1 MDQPGANL
9 AEHDC
14 LPLLLQHS
22 CINQDVKLI
31 CSLLCVCKS
40 LRVSIGQQ
48 CRCQLALDLN
58 KEGTESLAQV
68 ADFASFLKRWA
79 GLAKTLELNWNRIS
93 LQDVEGLLRD
103 ALIAAADPLTAGAG
117 GAADGVDISTG
128 PLCITSLKANVAGP
142 LLLGQLPAATLTCLE
157 LGHAVEYAGGQCC
170 AYP

>member
-14 LPLLLQHS
+14 LALLLQHS

-40 LRVSIGQQ
+40 LRVSIEQQ
-48 CRCQLALDLN
+48 CRCQLALELN
-58 KEGTESLAQV
+58 KEGAEALTQV

-103 ALIAAADPLTAGAG
+103 ALIAAADPPTAADAEAAAP
-117 GAADGVDISTG
+117 AADGLNISAG
-128 PLCITSLKANVAGP
+128 PLCISSLKANVAGP

-157 LGHAVEYAGGQCC
+157 LGHAVDYAGG
-170 AYP
+170 

>member
-1 MDQPGANL
+1 VVALDLACSMDQPCASL

-40 LRVSIGQQ
+40 LRVSTGQQ
-48 CRCQLALDLN
+48 CRCQLALELN
-58 KEGTESLAQV
+58 KEGAEALSQV
-68 ADFASFLKRWA
+68 ADFANFLKHWA

-93 LQDVEGLLRD
+93 LQDVEGLLRN
-103 ALIAAADPLTAGAG
+103 ALIAAAAPPT
-117 GAADGVDISTG
+117 AADGVNISTG
-128 PLCITSLKANVAGP
+128 PLRISSLKANVAGP

-157 LGHAVEYAGGQCC
+157 LGHAVDYAGG
-170 AYP
+170 